1 MRVLIST
8 CRTCHLPHRERC
20 VFSLGLWRA
29 GWLVILG
36 LQGLSTLKLGYLL
49 GGAYLYQI
57 ASLVVESLL
66 LEAKLG
72 ESPAYLLGTELL
84 GDAIADDLEGSG
96 CRHEYTALIL
106 GGFAEVYI
114 YQFSLQSGCLKL
126 AVVLVELLYLS
137 LGKPVLIAALV
148 EQVSLGVD
156 ALVVEGMLSG
166 R

>member
-1 MRVLIST
+1 MSVFPACAYEGFNIYLP
-8 CRTCHLPHRERC
+8 HLPPAASREMCIQPR
-20 VFSLGLWRA
+20 LME
-29 GWLVILG
+29 
-36 LQGLSTLKLGYLL
+36 
-49 GGAYLYQI
+49 GGVASHPYQI

-148 EQVSLGVD
+148 
-156 ALVVEGMLSG
+156 
-166 R
+166 